1 MLAHLAR
8 LLVKDGR
15 RVFVTALTHRA
26 IHNALDKIPR
36 MDDSIPVC
44 KIGEGRHAGDLDVPN
59 FERFDQSRFG
69 ENSGGYVI
77 GATPFARHSRRL
89 SGVEFDVVLFDEAS
103 QITLPLAI
111 MGMLAGSKYI
121 FIGDENQLP
130 PVTVFSASDGKDRK
144 PASIFGYLSGRGYE
158 TMLDVTYRL
167 NDVLTQ
173 WPSRTFYRNEL
184 KPSAG
189 AARRRLNLSPEA
201 TRWDMVLDP
210 EAPAVFLDLCHQ
222 NTTVRRRIEADVV
235 MELILSLLMRDVSPE
250 DIGVEVVVPAE
261 MTVRPPIERRMQ
273 AGLTD
278 YLLDYDQ
285 EAAVKSDLELP
296 ADDQVLPGDLRLN
309 IINGVAGSGK
319 TLILSYRL
327 RILYH
332 LYPNKKFLVLT
343 HNRPLNRDMEGRFA
357 RLEGCSPK
365 SIEWRTFNGWCYHHW
380 PKEQKWIEPLKL
392 SARRKVIEEI
402 WRGHLQNSKISPHMF
417 QSEVDWMKDQV
428 PLSRAEY
435 LSADRRGRGFP
446 LNAEQRQR
454 VFDTSQA
461 YQLSLEKR
469 GAVDWGDVPKLL
481 WQLSE
486 NGQVEFPKYDIILVD
501 EAQFFAPLWM
511 RLIQKLLDLR
521 NGHLFLVADPTQGF
535 LGRGASWKSLGL
547 DARGHIHSL
556 RHSYRTTR
564 EIMQF
569 ATLLYRLRL
578 TEEKDE
584 DILVPDLL
592 NMPNGAFPQII
603 TLTSPQDEIARVA
616 NEVINL
622 VKQGFPR
629 KHLLLLHRDGWGVK
643 NLIQAIDDRLGK
655 NEALDPK
662 DNYPGD
668 YVRVTTINAGAGL
681 ESPIVF
687 LVGLRLLFE
696 EEQSLRLS
704 DEEREGLIRDN
715 TRKLYMAAT
724 RAGQRLVLT
733 YSGELPKVL
742 KSALELKTSL

>member
-1 MLAHLAR
+1 MARILPETPPQSIPKEVLRVFRVLKSLPDSFYVWHHLAPWQAEAPDFLVLDEHGKA
-8 LLVKDGR
+8 LLIKVSSA
-15 RVFVTALTHRA
+15 TT
-26 IHNALDKIPR
+26 
-36 MDDSIPVC
+36 
-44 KIGEGRHAGDLDVPN
+44 
-59 FERFDQSRFG
+59 DQS
-69 ENSGGYVI
+69 ST
-77 GATPFARHSRRL
+77 AA
-89 SGVEFDVVLFDEAS
+89 
-103 QITLPLAI
+103 Q
-111 MGMLAGSKYI
+111 MLLI
-121 FIGDENQLP
+121 QD
-130 PVTVFSASDGKDRK
+130 DRK
-144 PASIFGYLSGRGYE
+144 PLGQEENALLENFVRG
-158 TMLDVTYRL
+158 
-167 NDVLTQ
+167 
-173 WPSRTFYRNEL
+173 
-184 KPSAG
+184 
-189 AARRRLNLSPEA
+189 LNLPSNQQIQTLVIFPNIPHKQVLASRLDDRAREA
-201 TRWDMVLDP
+201 HWVGKEPIQSEIYLVLDEYFSP
-210 EAPAVFLDLCHQ
+210 APLDSIWLEK
-222 NTTVRRRIEADVV
+222 VRQRFT
-235 MELILSLLMRDVSPE
+235 P
-250 DIGVEVVVPAE
+250 EVVVCAE
-261 MTVRPPIERRMQ
+261 MTVRPPVERRIQ

-296 ADDQVLPGDLRLN
+296 AEGQALPNDLRLN

-319 TLILSYRL
+319 TLILLYRL
-327 RILYH
+327 RLLYH

-357 RLEGCSPK
+357 RLEGCSPE
-365 SIEWRTFNGWCYHHW
+365 SIEWRTFNGWCYRHW
-380 PKEQKWIEPLKL
+380 PKKHKWIEPLKL
-392 SARRKVIEEI
+392 SARRKVIEET
-402 WRGHLQNSKISPHMF
+402 WWGYLQNSSISPHMF
-417 QSEVDWMKDQV
+417 QSEVDWMKDQI
-428 PLSRAEY
+428 PLSREEY
-435 LSADRRGRGFP
+435 LAADRRGRGFP

-454 VFDTSQA
+454 LFDASQA

-469 GAVDWGDVPKLL
+469 GALDWGDVPRLI
-481 WQLSE
+481 WQFSE
-486 NGQVEFPKYDIILVD
+486 SGQVEVPQYDIILVD

-511 RLIQKLLDLR
+511 RLIQKLLDPR

-535 LGRGASWKSLGL
+535 LGRGGSWKSLGL
-547 DARGHIHSL
+547 DARGHTRTLH
-556 RHSYRTTR
+556 RSYRTTR

-569 ATLLYRLRL
+569 ATLFYRLRL
-578 TEEKDE
+578 AEEKDD

-603 TLTSPQDEIARVA
+603 TLTSQQDEIARVA
-616 NEVINL
+616 NEVTSL

-629 KHLLLLHRDGWGVK
+629 KHLLLLHSGGWGVK

-655 NEALDPK
+655 NAAFDPK

-733 YSGELPKVL
+733 YSGELPEVL
-742 KSALELKTSL
+742 KFALELKTSL